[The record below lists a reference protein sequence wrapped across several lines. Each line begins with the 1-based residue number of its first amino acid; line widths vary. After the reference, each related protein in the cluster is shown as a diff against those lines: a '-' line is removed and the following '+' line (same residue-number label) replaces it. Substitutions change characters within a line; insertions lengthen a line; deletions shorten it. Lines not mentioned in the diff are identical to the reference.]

1 MSART
6 SIKRRKGSSL
16 VVPMAMPDRIEE
28 MQQQLDEQFEK
39 SETEP
44 EKEEEQD
51 TTTLDTADKTF
62 EVACVYSPEYVKA
75 CHRLPINQGNVRTF
89 CNKLKQFFL
98 FYVTYEASKILTSSP
113 GKEDL
118 WTDQGLRVIR
128 RHEANST

>member
-28 MQQQLDEQFEK
+28 MQQELDEQFEK
-39 SETEP
+39 SL
-44 EKEEEQD
+44 D
-51 TTTLDTADKTF
+51 TTDKTF

-98 FYVTYEASKILTSSP
+98 FYVTYEASKILTSDPSP
-113 GKEDL
+113 GKADL
-118 WTDQGLRVIR
+118 WAHQSLRVIR
-128 RHEANST
+128 RDEANST

>member
-1 MSART
+1 M
-6 SIKRRKGSSL
+6 
-16 VVPMAMPDRIEE
+16 PMAMPDRIEE

-98 FYVTYEASKILTSSP
+98 FYVTYEASKILTSDPSP
-113 GKEDL
+113 GKADL
-118 WTDQGLRVIR
+118 WAHQSLRVIR
-128 RHEANST
+128 RDEANST

>member
-1 MSART
+1 
-6 SIKRRKGSSL
+6 
-16 VVPMAMPDRIEE
+16 MPDRIEE
-28 MQQQLDEQFEK
+28 MQQELDEQFEK
-39 SETEP
+39 SL
-44 EKEEEQD
+44 D
-51 TTTLDTADKTF
+51 TTDKTF

-89 CNKLKQFFL
+89 CNKLKQQHFFL
-98 FYVTYEASKILTSSP
+98 FHVTYEASKILTSSP